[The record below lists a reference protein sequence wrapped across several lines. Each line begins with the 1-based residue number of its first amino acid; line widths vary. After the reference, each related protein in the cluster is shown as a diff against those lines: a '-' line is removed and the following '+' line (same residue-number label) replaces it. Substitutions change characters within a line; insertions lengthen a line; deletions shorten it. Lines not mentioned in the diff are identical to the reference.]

1 MSEDAVGT
9 YQGGELTKG
18 TNWMGAFAVGLAGT
32 ILVTGVTGPVLA
44 GAGSAGLIEFFVVTC
59 TGWLLCMFTAEM
71 AAMLPDRTGGCPAY
85 AYFAFR
91 ERFPRSYPII
101 NGVTSWMYWLGW
113 WPVMAVNNI
122 LIGGILATLFNVN
135 ISNTI
140 KFLPGAVPIPVFT
153 LIIATVICVLLFIPS
168 YLGIR
173 LGAGFAITLAVLS
186 MVPLTF
192 LAISPVFHPSVFHA
206 ANIWPLVTP
215 GGHSFWSGHTWLI
228 FVEYTAL
235 LTWNVIAMEAA
246 ACYIGECRNPGR
258 DAPIAMN
265 LEGGYGVFIY
275 TVIPLVF
282 LGVLG
287 LKAVAATATNPGS
300 LFGGFM
306 IHVFHVSWFQD
317 AVDVVLVIAL
327 LLSSLNA
334 IMGPA
339 RSLYQIALDG
349 DLPKIFTHVNKHN
362 VPDFSMGLNVLLNI
376 VLVIFGAPAVIYI
389 FSNVGYVG
397 SFVPVL
403 VGYYFLR
410 RWRPNLHR
418 PYRLPEWMKY
428 VALLVA
434 AFYFLAWAWGIPY
447 CSAHGCAVGS
457 GNELPEFFLG
467 WLVVLAWFPLW
478 WWRKYR
484 DRKTAAAMA
493 VAAAPA
499 VVTGAGPAVVPGAG
513 PQAGVGTTAEPSSV
527 ADGTGRVD
535 APMRGDPSG
544 SAGGPAGVPLD
555 RPESSADP

>member
-1 MSEDAVGT
+1 LSAETEVGE
-9 YQGGELTKG
+9 YQGGELTRG
-18 TNWMGAFAVGLAGT
+18 TNWWGAFAVGLAGT

-44 GAGSAGLIEFFVVTC
+44 GMGSAGVVAFFIVTVS
-59 TGWLLCMFTAEM
+59 GWLLCMFVAEM
-71 AAMLPDRTGGCPAY
+71 AAMLPERTGGCPAY

-91 ERFPRSYPII
+91 ERFPRSSPAI

-122 LIGGILATLFNVN
+122 LIGGILATLFNIN
-135 ISNTI
+135 ISHTI
-140 KFLPGAVPIPVFT
+140 KFMPGAVPVPIFT

-173 LGAGFAITLAVLS
+173 LGTMFATILALLS
-186 MVPLTF
+186 MIPLTF
-192 LAISPVFHPSVFHA
+192 LAISPIFHPSVFHVT
-206 ANIWPLVTP
+206 NIWPLTTP
-215 GGHSFWSGHTWLI
+215 GGHTLASGHTWLI

-246 ACYIGECRNPGR
+246 ACYIGECRQPHR

-287 LKAVAATATNPGS
+287 LSAVQGFAANPGG

-306 IHVFHVSWFQD
+306 IHVFHVKALQD
-317 AVDVVLVIAL
+317 IVDVVLILAL

-339 RSLYQIALDG
+339 RSLYQIALDK
-349 DLPKIFTHVNKHN
+349 DLPKIFTHKNKHN
-362 VPDFSMGLNVLLNI
+362 VPDFSMGLNVVLNI
-376 VLVIFGAPAVIYI
+376 ALVVFGAPAVIYI

-403 VGYYFLR
+403 LGYYFLR
-410 RWRPNLHR
+410 RWKPDLRR

-428 VALLVA
+428 VALAVGG
-434 AFYFLAWAWGIPY
+434 FYLLAWAWGIPY
-447 CSAHGCAVGS
+447 CSLHGCAVGS
-457 GNELPEFFLG
+457 GNELPQFFLG
-467 WLVVLAWFPLW
+467 WAVVLAWFPLW
-478 WWRKYR
+478 WWRRWR
-484 DRKTAAAMA
+484 DRVEARRT
-493 VAAAPA
+493 
-499 VVTGAGPAVVPGAG
+499 
-513 PQAGVGTTAEPSSV
+513 
-527 ADGTGRVD
+527 
-535 APMRGDPSG
+535 
-544 SAGGPAGVPLD
+544 GVPLAPAPATATSGTGGSGVAAG
-555 RPESSADP
+555 PEVATEAEAARESARVTQPEAAEPAGTVDPDG

>member
-1 MSEDAVGT
+1 MSSADEVAE

-18 TNWMGAFAVGLAGT
+18 TNWWGAFAVGLAGT
-32 ILVTGVTGPVLA
+32 ILITGVTGPVLA
-44 GAGSAGLIEFFVVTC
+44 GMGSAGLVAFFLVTIS
-59 TGWLLCMFTAEM
+59 GWLLCMFLAEL
-71 AAMLPDRTGGCPAY
+71 AAMLPDRTGGAPAY

-91 ERFPRSYPII
+91 ERFPRSSPVI

-135 ISNTI
+135 ISHTI
-140 KFLPGAVPIPVFT
+140 KFMPGAVPVPVFT
-153 LIIATVICVLLFIPS
+153 LVIATIICVLLFIPS

-173 LGAGFAITLAVLS
+173 LGTMFATILALLS
-186 MVPLTF
+186 MIPLTF
-192 LAISPVFHPSVFHA
+192 LAISPIFHPSVFHA
-206 ANIWPLVTP
+206 SNIWPLVTP
-215 GGHSFWSGHTWLI
+215 GNHALFSGHTWLL

-246 ACYIGECRNPGR
+246 ACYIGECEHPDR

-287 LKAVAATATNPGS
+287 LSAVQATALNPGG

-306 IHVFHVSWFQD
+306 LHVFHVKALQD
-317 AVDVVLVIAL
+317 IVDVVLILAL

-339 RSLYQIALDG
+339 RSLYQIALDK
-349 DLPKIFTHVNKHN
+349 DLPKIFTHKNRHN
-362 VPDFSMGLNVLLNI
+362 VPDFSMGLNVVLNI

-403 VGYYFLR
+403 LGYYFLR
-410 RWRPNLHR
+410 RWEPGLRR

-428 VALLVA
+428 VAVALA
-434 AFYFLAWAWGIPY
+434 AFYFLVWAWGIPY
-447 CSAHGCAVGS
+447 CSLHGCAVGS
-457 GNELPEFFLG
+457 GNELPQFFLG
-467 WLVVLAWFPLW
+467 WAVVLLWFPLW
-478 WWRKYR
+478 WWRKWR
-484 DRKTAAAMA
+484 DRVEARRAGE
-493 VAAAPA
+493 PA
-499 VVTGAGPAVVPGAG
+499 LAGAGGAG
-513 PQAGVGTTAEPSSV
+513 GAAGAGGAGEAAGTAGTAGTTGPAGTAEP
-527 ADGTGRVD
+527 DG
-535 APMRGDPSG
+535 
-544 SAGGPAGVPLD
+544 
-555 RPESSADP
+555 